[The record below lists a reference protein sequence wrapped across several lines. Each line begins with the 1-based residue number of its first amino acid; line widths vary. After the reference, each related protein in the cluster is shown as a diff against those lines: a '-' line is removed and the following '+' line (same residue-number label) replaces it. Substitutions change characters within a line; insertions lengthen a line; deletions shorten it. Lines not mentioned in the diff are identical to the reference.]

1 VKPPRKLVF
10 LGYAMT
16 LFVADRNDGP
26 EPLGY
31 TFPKK
36 GQGLFTNPAGSVLW
50 LLPLETRTDYVLP
63 RGMKKEKRAYRAWHD
78 FEPHEMFKLSVSTA
92 TATVRRNGCA
102 VQIIYE
108 SDKWER
114 RLNSYFH
121 DFSKR
126 NPPPVFMGPRA
137 KVFAIG
143 EPGGKRI
150 VKPEGIVG

>member
-1 VKPPRKLVF
+1 MKPPTKLVF

-16 LFVADRNDGP
+16 LFVAGRKTDP
-26 EPLGY
+26 EPLGF

-50 LLPLETRTDYVLP
+50 LLPLESRTDYRLP
-63 RGMKKEKRAYRAWHD
+63 AGWRGEKKAYKDWHD
-78 FEPHEMFKLSVSTA
+78 FEPHEMFKLRIGESA
-92 TATVRRNGCA
+92 ATVRRDGYA

-126 NPPPVFMGPRA
+126 RPPSVWVGPRG
-137 KVFAIG
+137 KVLAIG
-143 EPGGKRI
+143 ETGGPRI
-150 VKPEGIVG
+150 VRPEGIVG

>member
-1 VKPPRKLVF
+1 VKPPLKLVF

-16 LFVADRNDGP
+16 LFVAERRKDP
-26 EPLGY
+26 EPLGF

-36 GQGLFTNPAGSVLW
+36 GQGLFCNPAGNVIW
-50 LLPLETRTDYVLP
+50 LLPLESRTDFPLP
-63 RGMKKEKRAYRAWHD
+63 KGWRKEKKAYRAWHD
-78 FEPHEMFKLSVSTA
+78 FEPHEMFKLSVTESA
-92 TATVRRNGCA
+92 ATVKRDGLA

-126 NPPPVFMGPRA
+126 NPPSVWVGPRE

-143 EPGGKRI
+143 EKGGPRI